1 MLARGSQF
9 LPREDQDAATILK
22 NQLESDGCDLHFD
35 AKPIS
40 FEQISAGIDGGHPQI
55 RVVIQKDGATTMMIV
70 NAVLF
75 AIGRVPNV

>member
-22 NQLESDGCDLHFD
+22 NQLESDGCDLYFN

-40 FEQISAGIDGGHPQI
+40 FEQISAGTDGGHP
-55 RVVIQKDGATTMMIV
+55 
-70 NAVLF
+70 
-75 AIGRVPNV
+75 